1 VGADKGDRLKFG
13 AALIEYLQANP
24 EADRSMPYIL
34 SKTLGKKLGS
44 GNLASFWGLLQNLPP
59 SVHEMAAR
67 VGFNPGPGLGEE
79 IFQAI
84 LQHREGIWIGEADVE
99 KWDHF
104 QALATEDGR
113 INLNVPEMADWIQE
127 IDPEAE
133 SMKLQED
140 AAFPLILRAGRHID
154 SNANTMM
161 RDPAWNKGRRTCTLT
176 M

>member
-1 VGADKGDRLKFG
+1 
-13 AALIEYLQANP
+13 
-24 EADRSMPYIL
+24 
-34 SKTLGKKLGS
+34 
-44 GNLASFWGLLQNLPP
+44 
-59 SVHEMAAR
+59 MAAR

-154 SNANTMM
+154 TNANTMM